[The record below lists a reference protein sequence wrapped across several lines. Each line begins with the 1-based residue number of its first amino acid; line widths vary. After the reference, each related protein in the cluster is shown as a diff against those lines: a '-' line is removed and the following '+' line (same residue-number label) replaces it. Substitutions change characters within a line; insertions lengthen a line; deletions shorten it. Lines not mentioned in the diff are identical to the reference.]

1 MCLQMYMTCMV
12 ITLTFTLTC
21 GMMRFGA
28 CRPFQTKLVLAARQL
43 VRSNPSLDG
52 SVQRYSREDMFESYC
67 LGGLFPLGSCM
78 RVKLMHVPEALVEVH
93 ICLVPSAE
101 RNSPSCSAERHPI
114 AAVWTSHRESY
125 NGLASPMARKAE
137 AQQGQEQLQSTQTS
151 VRWHHSHIRHGL
163 HGKIKPRAKPQNT
176 HQHSSPPRTANAPDM
191 HYTDPAGSLSECS
204 QWTRACARRRR
215 VALHY
220 CTDTTRT
227 SLGGTQHL
235 PPGGPAIKRSW
246 CSTTDTRPASLGGR
260 GGRG

>member
-1 MCLQMYMTCMV
+1 MT
-12 ITLTFTLTC
+12 
-21 GMMRFGA
+21 
-28 CRPFQTKLVLAARQL
+28 QKLWLK
-43 VRSNPSLDG
+43 ST
-52 SVQRYSREDMFESYC
+52 SVW
-67 LGGLFPLGSCM
+67 FP
-78 RVKLMHVPEALVEVH
+78 
-93 ICLVPSAE
+93 VPSAILQAVPQ
-101 RNSPSCSAERHPI
+101 NVIPSPQYGRH
-114 AAVWTSHRESY
+114 TERESY
-125 NGLASPMARKAE
+125 NDLAPPMARKAE

-235 PPGGPAIKRSW
+235 PPGGPAVKRSW